1 MCFFLFTVNDIKRTD
16 FCFFF
21 IFLQCR
27 PSCKLFFKA
36 DPLKIISA
44 KGQYMFNEKGEKY
57 LDCINNVTHGE
68 YEYIFT
74 FGNKVVIINKCLH
87 LIVGHSHPKIAEVAY
102 NQLKTLNTNSR
113 FLHDN
118 LVIYAERLTSL
129 LPPPLSVCFFVNSGS
144 EANDLALRLARTHT
158 KRKEAIV
165 LDQYVLLTIQPI
177 PSI

>member
-1 MCFFLFTVNDIKRTD
+1 MKFYVYMCVFFLI
-16 FCFFF
+16 
-21 IFLQCR
+21 R

-36 DPLKIISA
+36 DPLKMISA

-57 LDCINNVTHGE
+57 LDCINNVTHGK
-68 YEYIFT
+68 YESFFALENIIYNYNVYI
-74 FGNKVVIINKCLH
+74 I
-87 LIVGHSHPKIAEVAY
+87 IVGHSHPKIAEVAY

-118 LVIYAERLTSL
+118 LVMYAERLANL
-129 LPPPLSVCFFVNSGS
+129 LPPPLNVCFFVNSGS

-165 LDQYVLLTIQPI
+165 LDQYVEHNFFC
-177 PSI
+177 